1 MDYLFSDPVLI
12 PQDVRHL
19 FAEKVYDLPCFI
31 TMEPLREQHSLTPP
45 MIRNGY
51 VTFGVFNRVDKIS
64 DRALAVWSKLLQ
76 AVPES
81 IIMIKHGALNE
92 AFVRD
97 HLIGRFVAHGVAA
110 DRVRCLGSTPR
121 AEHLAQFAN
130 IDISL
135 DPFPQNG
142 GVSTWESLQMGV
154 PVVAK
159 LGSGCSSR
167 ASGSIVK
174 AAGLDDWLAE
184 DDDGYL
190 AIAEKYASRPSELAA
205 LRAQLPSMMAN
216 SEAGN
221 PVLYVRR
228 AEEAYRRFWRDYCA
242 SGGEAAEAK

>member
-1 MDYLFSDPVLI
+1 
-12 PQDVRHL
+12 
-19 FAEKVYDLPCFI
+19 
-31 TMEPLREQHSLTPP
+31 
-45 MIRNGY
+45 
-51 VTFGVFNRVDKIS
+51 
-64 DRALAVWSKLLQ
+64 
-76 AVPES
+76 
-81 IIMIKHGALNE
+81 
-92 AFVRD
+92 
-97 HLIGRFVAHGVAA
+97 
-110 DRVRCLGSTPR
+110 
-121 AEHLAQFAN
+121 
-130 IDISL
+130 
-135 DPFPQNG
+135 
-142 GVSTWESLQMGV
+142 MGV